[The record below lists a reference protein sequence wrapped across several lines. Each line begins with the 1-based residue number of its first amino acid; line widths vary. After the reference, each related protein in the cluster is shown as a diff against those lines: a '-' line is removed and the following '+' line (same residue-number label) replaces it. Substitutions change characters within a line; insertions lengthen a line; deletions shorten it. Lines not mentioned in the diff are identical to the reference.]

1 MDILFQAAP
10 DGALYINWI
19 LSGLF
24 WTLALALCSAVISF
38 AIGVAIGIFRSADAR
53 LLNIV
58 GRLYVQIFRNIPL
71 IVQMFLAYFVLPDL
85 LPSALGQAIKQMAP
99 PWGSFVP
106 ALICLSLYTGARIAE
121 QVRAGLTS
129 LPRGQ
134 KEAADAIGLSVV
146 QRYGAILLPQAL
158 RIIMP
163 TLTSEAMGVFK
174 NTSVALT
181 IGLLELTAQA
191 QQISEFTYETFAA
204 FFASTLC
211 YGLLA
216 FAIWLVMSYVER
228 KVYVPGFS
236 LQRKTAARKTFTVRG
251 KKNAA

>member
-1 MDILFQAAP
+1 MDILFQTAP
-10 DGALYINWI
+10 DGELYINWI
-19 LSGLF
+19 ISGLI
-24 WTLALALCSAVISF
+24 WTLALALFSAAISF
-38 AIGVAIGIFRSADAR
+38 AIGVVIGIFRSSES
-53 LLNIV
+53 LFLNIV
-58 GRLYVQIFRNIPL
+58 GRIYVQIFRNIPL
-71 IVQMFLAYFVLPDL
+71 IVQMFLVYFVLPDL
-85 LPSALGQAIKQMAP
+85 LPSALGNAIKQMGP

-121 QVRAGLTS
+121 QVKAGLAS

-134 KEAADAIGLSVV
+134 KEAADAIGLGVL
-146 QRYGAILLPQAL
+146 QRYGSILLPQAL

-204 FFASTLC
+204 FFASTVC

-216 FAIWLVMSYVER
+216 LAIWTVMSFVER
-228 KVYVPGFS
+228 KVHVPGFS
-236 LQRKTAARKTFTVRG
+236 LARKSATRKISAVRD

>member
-1 MDILFQAAP
+1 MEILLQTAP
-10 DGALYINWI
+10 DGELYLSWI
-19 LSGLF
+19 MSGLL
-24 WTLALALCSAVISF
+24 WTLTLALSSAVISF
-38 AIGVAIGIFRSADAR
+38 GLGVVIGISRSSENL

-58 GRLYVQIFRNIPL
+58 GRLYVQLFRNIPL

-85 LPSALGQAIKQMAP
+85 LPYALGNAIKQMGP

-121 QVRAGLTS
+121 QVKAGLTS

-134 KEAADAIGLSVV
+134 KEASDAIGLGVL
-146 QRYGAILLPQAL
+146 QRYGSILLPQAL

-204 FFASTLC
+204 FFASTVC

-216 FAIWLVMSYVER
+216 FIIWGGMSFIER

-236 LQRKTAARKTFTVRG
+236 LERRTGKKQLLTVRG
-251 KKNAA
+251 KNNAA

>member
-1 MDILFQAAP
+1 MDILLQAAP
-10 DGALYINWI
+10 DGGFYISWI
-19 LSGLF
+19 LSGLL
-24 WTLALALCSAVISF
+24 WTLALAISSACAAFVL
-38 AIGVAIGIFRSADAR
+38 GVVVGICRSADSII
-53 LLNIV
+53 LNIA
-58 GRLYVQIFRNIPL
+58 GRIYVQLFRNIPL

-85 LPSALGQAIKQMAP
+85 LPGALGSAIKQMAP

-121 QVRAGLTS
+121 QVKAGLTS
-129 LPRGQ
+129 LPAGQ
-134 KEAADAIGLSVV
+134 KEAADAIGLSVIG
-146 QRYGAILLPQAL
+146 RYRTILLPQAL
-158 RIIMP
+158 RIILP

-204 FFASTLC
+204 FTASTVC

-216 FAIWLVMSYVER
+216 FAIWVAMSFVER
-228 KVYVPGFS
+228 KLHVPGFS
-236 LQRKTAARKTFTVRG
+236 LERKAIVPKTVPEGG